1 MLDLSAQLNET
12 ELRELAAI
20 LKNGLKVTQVS
31 NEVKV
36 KVADWIMWVE
46 WHCGIDG
53 HQDVGDLPLSTQLE
67 TEGCATS

>member
-1 MLDLSAQLNET
+1 MLDQLNDR

-20 LKNGLKVTQVS
+20 LKNGLKVTRVS

-46 WHCGIDG
+46 WRCGIDA
-53 HQDVGDLPLSTQLE
+53 GDLPLFTQLE
-67 TEGCATS
+67 TEECATS

>member
-1 MLDLSAQLNET
+1 MLDQLNDR

-20 LKNGLKVTQVS
+20 LKNGLKVTRVS

-46 WHCGIDG
+46 WRCGIDG
-53 HQDVGDLPLSTQLE
+53 RQEVDDLLLFKGVEHGKCDIQNM
-67 TEGCATS
+67 